1 MLQAPSIPNVRLGGT
16 IAGYAKF
23 QGQLSEFRVWNTC
36 RSLQEIAEN
45 FLSRLVGNESGLL
58 ACYRLEQS
66 QTGCVFD
73 ISENRGVGTLQPGS
87 TIGTAKNLPL
97 LYSSNPSAAFIRVKG
112 KLLTEHL
119 TYMADVVNLGSGD
132 GLGSSWTVTQ
142 EQRTGCLLYTSR
154 CV

>member
-1 MLQAPSIPNVRLGGT
+1 LYRFCGCCRRRSIPNVRLGGT

-36 RSLQEIAEN
+36 RSPQEIAEN
-45 FLSRLVGNESGLL
+45 FLARLVGNESGLL

-119 TYMADVVNLGSGD
+119 TYMADVVTLDPAMASAARGQSPK
-132 GLGSSWTVTQ
+132 SSAPDK
-142 EQRTGCLLYTSR
+142 
-154 CV
+154 